1 MIDKL
6 LISIRLSKF
15 RGCGEPLDHQGFP
28 SRIMYP
34 VHMPDDQ
41 GSAREEAMPDG
52 HNRGARRAEMKV
64 NRFMPGVAIV
74 AIAAILSAGFLVAQ
88 SSPPPKA
95 VAPAANLNQLMRALF
110 FPNSNTVFFTQR
122 YDPAEVKRA
131 DEPSG
136 STDPL
141 TGVFGGWEAV
151 ENSALTLADSADL
164 LLTPGRK
171 CSNGRD
177 VPIGNADWAQL
188 VNGLRD
194 ASMVSYK
201 AALTKDRDKLIMASE
216 VLALSCSNC
225 HNKYRPGNSA
235 NRCR

>member
-1 MIDKL
+1 M
-6 LISIRLSKF
+6 
-15 RGCGEPLDHQGFP
+15 Q
-28 SRIMYP
+28 
-34 VHMPDDQ
+34 
-41 GSAREEAMPDG
+41 DG
-52 HNRGARRAEMKV
+52 HNQQARRAEIKV
-64 NRFMPGVAIV
+64 NRFMPAPVIV
-74 AIAAILSAGFLVAQ
+74 AVVAVLCAGFLMAQ

-95 VAPAANLNQLMRALF
+95 IAPAANLNQLMRGLF

-164 LLTPGRK
+164 LMTPGRK
-171 CSNGRD
+171 CSNGRY
-177 VPIGNADWAQL
+177 VPVANADWAQL

-216 VLALSCSNC
+216 VLATSCSNC
-225 HNKYRPGNSA
+225 HNKYRSRV
-235 NRCR
+235 RCQ